1 MNLLIWAALLIILSF
16 WILGYFYVK
25 MHGDITAREHKLSM
39 TRTKMKH
46 QMAGLESQKKKLD
59 ESIAAMQKEMAMIQ
73 KGQEE

>member
-16 WILGYFYVK
+16 WIIGYFYVK